1 MLRPSALV
9 LWRTK
14 YDYMYNSAN
23 AKHHTFMAKLK
34 RTITWKMLA
43 LYGLGNILGAGIY
56 VLIGEV
62 AQEAGDALLWS
73 FIGAGIVA
81 SFTAITY
88 GALSSEY
95 PVSAGAAIYTD
106 KAFKSKHW
114 STLIGLAMALT
125 AVVSASALLNGFS
138 NYFIEL
144 LDNLNTS
151 FTVPSAVIIL
161 SVLALLGWFALRGI
175 GDSTKLAITL
185 TLLETSGLLLIILFA
200 TIYGEP
206 VEAINTSFL
215 SIGSVSPLAIVLG
228 AFVAFYAFIGFEDM
242 VNVAEEVKQP
252 KKQIKKGMLLALA
265 IAVLLYIA
273 TVIASLAILSSSELA
288 ASGAPLADVWQTAT
302 NSSLPI
308 ITIIG
313 IIAITNGA
321 LIGIITASRI
331 LYGLA
336 REGWIT
342 KKLAKISSKTSVPTH
357 ATYLVLGMIAVAAV
371 SLPLGTLAQ
380 ITSFILLFIFTFVQI
395 SAIKLK
401 RQHGLPQLKY
411 CIPILGLIANVGVIA
426 VQILAWLHIV

>member
-1 MLRPSALV
+1 
-9 LWRTK
+9 
-14 YDYMYNSAN
+14 
-23 AKHHTFMAKLK
+23 MAKLK
-34 RTITWKMLA
+34 RTITWKMLT

-73 FIGAGIVA
+73 FVGAGIVA

-95 PVSAGAAIYTD
+95 PVSAGAAIYTER
-106 KAFKSKHW
+106 AFKSKKW
-114 STLIGLAMALT
+114 STIIGLAMALT
-125 AVVSASALLNGFS
+125 AIVSASALLNGFN
-138 NYFIEL
+138 NYFQEL
-144 LDNLNTS
+144 LSNLGV
-151 FTVPSAVIIL
+151 TVSIPSPVVIL
-161 SVLALLGWFALRGI
+161 TLLALLGWLALRGI
-175 GDSTKLAITL
+175 GESTKFAVIL
-185 TLLETSGLLLIILFA
+185 TLLETGGLLMIIGAA
-200 TIYGEP
+200 TLYGNP
-206 VEAINTSFL
+206 VSALETSVSSL
-215 SIGSVSPLAIVLG
+215 GSVTPLAIVLG
-228 AFVAFYAFIGFEDM
+228 SFVAFYAFIGFEDM

-252 KKQIKKGMLLALA
+252 KKQMKRGMLSALS

-273 TVIASLAILSSSELA
+273 TVIASLAILPSSELA
-288 ASGAPLADVWQTAT
+288 ASSAPLADVWQAAT

-342 KKLAKISSKTSVPTH
+342 KTFAQISPKTNTPTYASYTILA
-357 ATYLVLGMIAVAAV
+357 LIAVASVA
-371 SLPLGTLAQ
+371 LPLGTLAQ
-380 ITSFILLFIFTFVQI
+380 ITSFILLLIFTFVQI

-411 CIPILGLIANVGVIA
+411 YIPILGLIANVGVIA